1 MSSARVQHARAAL
14 QADPTQAQRWVDYV
28 QALLDAAQM
37 AEADKIIALAAQKG
51 LAAPVLQDLARRQAQ
66 AQRQLA
72 ASTIAAPGTTVSTAA
87 PNQQEV
93 HQLAGLFEAKRYAE
107 LVPLAQRM
115 TARYPGFAFGWSVL
129 GAALTSLHRHAQA
142 LQPTQMAAQLMP
154 GEAKVHYNLG
164 KTLNELQRHAEAE
177 TSLRL
182 ALRLDS
188 ELTPAHYQLG
198 LSLQAQGQSTEAEH
212 RYRTVLLLDPLD
224 AQAHNNLGIAL
235 NDQSRRDEAEECF
248 RQALKMDPA
257 FEDAC
262 SNLLFVLNY
271 HPDKPAEKIYEAYEG
286 YERQFAAP
294 LRREWTTHARAP
306 AAGRRLRIGYVSP
319 DFKQHSVRHFLEPLL
334 AAHDCS
340 RVEVF
345 AYAEL
350 AFEDAVT
357 ARYRTYCDHFIL
369 TRGMSDEAL
378 AARIRADAID
388 VLVDVA
394 GHTAH
399 NRLLV
404 FARKPAPV
412 LLSWMGYG
420 YTTGLKA
427 IDYLLTD
434 EASAPADSEHLF
446 SEAPWRLASTPYVY
460 RPDAAMGEVSSLPA
474 LSNGFVTFGTL
485 TRAIRINHR
494 TVRVWAEILKRVP
507 GSRLV
512 IDSKNFQNASMQD
525 AMAERFA
532 EHGIARERLLIGCH
546 SPPWD
551 TLRSIDIGLDCF
563 PHNSGTTLFETLYMG
578 MPYVTLAG
586 RPSVGR
592 LGKSIL
598 AGLGQPEWLED
609 WCADGEE
616 AYIDKAVALASD
628 LPALS
633 RIRAELRPQM
643 QRSALMDEAGFA
655 RRVEDAYTQM
665 FARWQAEHSPSP
677 TAQEASS

>member
-1 MSSARVQHARAAL
+1 
-14 QADPTQAQRWVDYV
+14 
-28 QALLDAAQM
+28 
-37 AEADKIIALAAQKG
+37 
-51 LAAPVLQDLARRQAQ
+51 
-66 AQRQLA
+66 
-72 ASTIAAPGTTVSTAA
+72 
-87 PNQQEV
+87 
-93 HQLAGLFEAKRYAE
+93 
-107 LVPLAQRM
+107 
-115 TARYPGFAFGWSVL
+115 
-129 GAALTSLHRHAQA
+129 
-142 LQPTQMAAQLMP
+142 LQPTQSAAQLMP
-154 GEAKVHYNLG
+154 GEASAHYNLG

-177 TSLRL
+177 ASLRL

-188 ELTPAHYQLG
+188 QLTPAHYQLG
-198 LSLQAQGQSTEAEH
+198 LSLHAQGQATEAEH
-212 RYRTVLLLDPLD
+212 RYRTALLLDPDD
-224 AQAHNNLGIAL
+224 AQAHNNLGITL
-235 NDQSRRDEAEECF
+235 NDQSRRDEAEGCF
-248 RQALKMDPA
+248 RRALQLDPA

-271 HPDKPAEKIYEAYEG
+271 HPDQSAEDIYQAYAD

-294 LRREWTTHARAP
+294 LRREWPRLERAA

-319 DFKQHSVRHFLEPLL
+319 DFRQHSARHFLEPLL
-334 AAHDCS
+334 ERHD
-340 RVEVF
+340 RTRFEIF

-350 AFEDAVT
+350 AREDAVT
-357 ARYRTYCDHFIL
+357 QRYRGHCDHFIL

-394 GHTAH
+394 GHTSG
-399 NRLLV
+399 NRLLT

-412 LLSWMGYG
+412 SLSWMGYG

-434 EASAPADSEHLF
+434 EASAPAGSEHLF
-446 SEAPWRLASTPYVY
+446 SEVPWRLPEAAYVY
-460 RPDAAMGEVSSLPA
+460 RPDAAMGEVSALPA
-474 LSNGFVTFGTL
+474 LDNGCVTFGTL

-494 TVRVWAEILKRVP
+494 TVRVWAQILARVP

-512 IDSKNFQNASMQD
+512 IDSRNFQQAPAQE
-525 AMAERFA
+525 AMAARFA
-532 EHGIARERLLIGCH
+532 AHGIARERLLIGCH

-551 TLRSIDIGLDCF
+551 TLRAIDIGLDCF

-578 MPYVTLAG
+578 VPYLTLAG

-598 AGLGQPEWLED
+598 HGLGRPEWLQA
-609 WCADGEE
+609 WCADSEQD
-616 AYIDKAVALASD
+616 YIDKAVALAHD
-628 LPALS
+628 LPALA

-655 RRVEDAYTQM
+655 RRVEDACTQM
-665 FARWQAEHSPSP
+665 FALWQAEHSNT
-677 TAQEASS
+677 TATQENAP